1 MSSNPLVPPVSPDP
15 VPGPDTPSPN
25 LPPTPGPD
33 TPPEPGIAPGF
44 PPISP
49 LSPAV
54 DASQQR
60 PSALTEQTAY
70 PASPANY
77 EQSPT
82 TPPARAQGI
91 NTEQPSVQEP
101 TYQPTGIGSP
111 LGTGAPAHSA
121 YPEAPQPYEQPYQQP
136 NEQPFQ
142 QPNEQPSAAP
152 LIPGHTPRQSTDG
165 ALATARSGSKAPAA
179 VVSTV
184 IAVALA
190 LVLGGAYYFLHAG
203 GHVITAGG
211 ELAATAAGL
220 HYENGHE
227 RIAFTAPGTWTRF
240 PASTA
245 QVMVRGEGCSFGL
258 LEQRTLL
265 SAQQLADAEAKD
277 LHRRHPEAAP
287 VISPRLIAGHE
298 GLAFSGSYTDSEG
311 QPMTQ
316 TYILVDRGANLL
328 TMIETG
334 TSASCP
340 AAFLSLE
347 DSLRI

>member
-1 MSSNPLVPPVSPDP
+1 MSSNPLVPPTSPDP

-44 PPISP
+44 PAISP
-49 LSPAV
+49 LSPAI
-54 DASQQR
+54 DATQQQ
-60 PSALTEQTAY
+60 PTALTEQTAY
-70 PASPANY
+70 PASPAHY
-77 EQSPT
+77 EHSPT

-91 NTEQPSVQEP
+91 NTEHSTGPEP
-101 TYQPTGIGSP
+101 TYQPTGIGSAM
-111 LGTGAPAHSA
+111 GTGAPAQSA
-121 YPEAPQPYEQPYQQP
+121 YPEAPQPYEQS
-136 NEQPFQ
+136 
-142 QPNEQPSAAP
+142 SAAP
-152 LIPGHTPRQSTDG
+152 PSPPSAPTPGQYTDG
-165 ALATARSGSKAPAA
+165 VPAAPRSGSKAPAA
-179 VVSTV
+179 VVATV

>member
-1 MSSNPLVPPVSPDP
+1 MSNSPLVPSPDP

-33 TPPEPGIAPGF
+33 TPHEPGITPGL
-44 PPISP
+44 PGISP
-49 LSPAV
+49 LSPAI
-54 DASQQR
+54 DATQSI
-60 PSALTEQTAY
+60 PAALTQQTAY
-70 PASPANY
+70 PEPPATY
-77 EQSPT
+77 ESSPT

-91 NTEQPSVQEP
+91 NTEQPTLHEP
-101 TYQPTGIGSP
+101 TYQPTGIGSAVETDSAEP
-111 LGTGAPAHSA
+111 SHAAHPN
-121 YPEAPQPYEQPYQQP
+121 YPEAPHPYEQVQVEPPAPSPPPGTPAAGQHP
-136 NEQPFQ
+136 D
-142 QPNEQPSAAP
+142 QPSAAP
-152 LIPGHTPRQSTDG
+152 
-165 ALATARSGSKAPAA
+165 AGSKAPAV
-179 VVSTV
+179 VVSTI

-190 LVLGGAYYFLHAG
+190 LVLGGAWYFLHAG

-227 RIAFTAPGTWTRF
+227 RIAFTAPGNWTRF

-287 VISPRLIAGHE
+287 VIA
-298 GLAFSGSYTDSEG
+298 
-311 QPMTQ
+311 
-316 TYILVDRGANLL
+316 
-328 TMIETG
+328 
-334 TSASCP
+334 P
-340 AAFLSLE
+340 APH
-347 DSLRI
+347 RRP